1 MAYKRVAFLQP
12 DVVFDSSGLASLVE
26 VNTNGYMIGN
36 LHKAPSSLPH
46 PPPLPARPAVP
57 AQLRDSRA
65 ASGCSSSRLVMC
77 LASLAGLFLV
87 ARRAA
92 RNYAAHG
99 R

>member
-65 ASGCSSSRLVMC
+65 ASGVQQLEAGHVPCILGRTFSRCTTSSAQLC
-77 LASLAGLFLV
+77 G
-87 ARRAA
+87 
-92 RNYAAHG
+92 
-99 R
+99 